1 VKTDVCTAKSAMERR
16 QNDPVQA
23 RPVEPEIIADKI
35 RDGVE
40 AACRDGCDNNCN
52 LLEDVFQH
60 LPTCY
65 RRL

>member
-1 VKTDVCTAKSAMERR
+1 MERR